1 MTRLSRALIFLW
13 VALVAGSSSA
23 VEVGGLYEAM
33 VTVSDQS
40 AAERKRA
47 VAEGF
52 RQVLVKVAGQRSVLS
67 LPAIKSE
74 LSRGDAL
81 LGSFRYEGS
90 AARDP
95 ADPRSPSLRLR
106 LEFDP
111 AGVRGVLNRAAAPL
125 WSSDRPQVHLW
136 VVRGGDGKGVL
147 AALGTPQADILIEA
161 AAARGLPV
169 VLPSPGDT
177 VAPAGARVA
186 VLATLANAAGMPHIN
201 GGLQIEGGS
210 EQIEVSAV
218 DEASA
223 LRELVELAAD
233 RLGGR
238 FAVAARAD
246 QARVLRLRL
255 AGVSRLETWAEA
267 QRWLGAQPLVK
278 EVSLELIAGDQATLL
293 LVLAGDADRL
303 AAMMRADGR
312 FATVGNPT
320 LDGTLYTLEAALA
333 PAAGR

>member
-1 MTRLSRALIFLW
+1 MTCLSRALLFLW
-13 VALVAGSSSA
+13 VALFAGSSSA
-23 VEVGGLYEAM
+23 VEVGGLFEAA
-33 VTVSDQS
+33 VAVSDQS
-40 AAERKRA
+40 TAERKRA

-67 LPAIKSE
+67 LPAIKTE
-74 LSRGDAL
+74 LSRADAL
-81 LGSFRYEGS
+81 LGSFRYEGQ
-90 AARDP
+90 AARNP
-95 ADPRSPSLRLR
+95 ADSRASSLRLR

-111 AGVRGVLNRAAAPL
+111 AGVRGVLNRAAAPM
-125 WSSDRPQVHLW
+125 WSVDRPPVHLW
-136 VVRGGDGKGVL
+136 LVRGGDGKGAL
-147 AALGTPQADILIEA
+147 AALGTPQADVLLEA

-169 VLPSPGDT
+169 VMPSPGDT

-186 VLATLANAAGMPHIN
+186 VLATLSTVAGMPHVN
-201 GGLQIEGGS
+201 GVLQIEGGS

-218 DEASA
+218 DEAAA

-233 RLGGR
+233 RLGAR

-255 AGVSRLETWAEA
+255 AGVGQLEGWAEA
-267 QRWLGAQPLVK
+267 QRWLAAQPLVK
-278 EVSLELIAGDQATLL
+278 EVSLEALAGDRATLL

-303 AAMMRADGR
+303 AGMMRAEAR
-312 FATVGNPT
+312 FVAVGSPV
-320 LDGTLYTLEAALA
+320 LDGTLYTLEASLA